1 MSKLIVETAG
11 KVVTVIIDRP
21 PVKALT
27 IALYGEIADTFDA
40 IGARD
45 DVDCAILTGRGERA
59 FCAGLDLKEFLAATP
74 EQDPERAKI
83 VRRTF
88 SAVRHCALPV
98 IAAVNG
104 PALGAG
110 CVLASVCDIRL
121 ATPNAT
127 FGLPEINVGRCGGA
141 AHMGRNFPQGLLR
154 RMFFTG
160 KPIGVD
166 EAQRY
171 GFVDEIVPTQDLM
184 PAAIRLAEIIAGKAP
199 LGLRLGKKSLNEI
212 EFIPVEAGY
221 AREQEYSTQLMRTED
236 AREPPA
242 RWSKSAPRF
251 QGTLITKG
259 IGRAFGAACLR
270 AATALPARQSAPE
283 RVRSRGHEMPHRPS
297 SPRRRGPSS
306 PKTR

>member
-1 MSKLIVETAG
+1 MSELIVETAG
-11 KVVTVIIDRP
+11 RVVTVTLDRP
-21 PVKALT
+21 PVNALT

-45 DVDCAILTGRGERA
+45 DVHCAIFAARGERA

-88 SAVRHCALPV
+88 GAVRHCAIPV

-121 ATPNAT
+121 ASPTAT
-127 FGLPEINVGRCGGA
+127 FGLPEINVGRCGGG
-141 AHMGRNFPQGLLR
+141 AHMGRHVPQGLLR
-154 RMFFTG
+154 RMYFTG
-160 KPIGVD
+160 KPIGAE

-171 GFVDEIVPTQDLM
+171 GFVDEIVAADQLM
-184 PAAIRLAEIIAGKAP
+184 PAAMRLAEAIAAKAP

-212 EFIPVEAGY
+212 EFMPVEAGY
-221 AREQEYSTQLMRTED
+221 AREQEFSTQLMRTED
-236 AREPPA
+236 AREATRAVVEKRVPV
-242 RWSKSAPRF
+242 F
-251 QGTLITKG
+251 KG
-259 IGRAFGAACLR
+259 R
-270 AATALPARQSAPE
+270 
-283 RVRSRGHEMPHRPS
+283 
-297 SPRRRGPSS
+297 
-306 PKTR
+306 